1 MKKLIICVLLLSGL
15 LNASE
20 LQTKYE
26 IFTEYLGMKQLELD
40 EKQLAEIVPK
50 LEATMMKDKNYKEL
64 LLQNKLNR
72 LNSTIK
78 KPLEQTICFS
88 QNNCNGGFMAVG
100 TIGDGTKICGGRCNG
115 KTLPEMNQDGWELTE
130 VIGGLQNSFG
140 MVFTRK

>member
-1 MKKLIICVLLLSGL
+1 MKKIIMAILLITGVLNG
-15 LNASE
+15 SE

-64 LLQNKLNR
+64 LLQNKLAK

-88 QNNCNGGFMAVG
+88 F
-100 TIGDGTKICGGRCNG
+100 TIGDSTKLENGDCRG
-115 KTLPEMNQDGWELTE
+115 KTLTKMNEEGWELTN
-130 VIGGLQNSFG
+130 VVTGLGGSVSFG
-140 MVFTRK
+140 YIFTRK

>member
-1 MKKLIICVLLLSGL
+1 MKKIIMAILLITGVVNG
-15 LNASE
+15 SE

-40 EKQLAEIVPK
+40 EKQLSEIVPK

-64 LLQNKLNR
+64 LLQNKLAK

-88 QNNCNGGFMAVG
+88 YFVG
-100 TIGDGTKICGGRCNG
+100 VTEELKGPSCGG
-115 KTLPEMNQDGWELTE
+115 KTLEKMNADGWELVQIITGLSSN
-130 VIGGLQNSFG
+130 IGY
-140 MVFTRK
+140 VFTRK

>member
-1 MKKLIICVLLLSGL
+1 MKKIIMAILLITSLVNG
-15 LNASE
+15 SE

-64 LLQNKLNR
+64 LLQNKLAK

-88 QNNCNGGFMAVG
+88 YFVG
-100 TIGDGTKICGGRCNG
+100 VDEALKGPSCDG
-115 KTLPEMNQDGWELTE
+115 KTLGKMNSEGWELVE
-130 VIGGLQNSFG
+130 VITGLNSKIGFL
-140 MVFTRK
+140 FTRK